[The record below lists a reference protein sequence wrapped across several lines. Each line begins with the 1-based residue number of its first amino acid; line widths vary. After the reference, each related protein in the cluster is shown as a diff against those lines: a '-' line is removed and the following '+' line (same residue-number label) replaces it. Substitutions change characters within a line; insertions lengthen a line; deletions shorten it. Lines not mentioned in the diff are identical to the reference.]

1 MIARSIHCMG
11 KVQGVY
17 YRASTKEVAR
27 DLGLYGWVKNQADG
41 SVLIHVE
48 GQEEAINQL
57 VSWCKQGPRFAEVE
71 AVEVIEAEVEGY
83 TTFDIS
89 R

>member
-17 YRASTKEVAR
+17 YRASTKEVATG
-27 DLGLYGWVKNQADG
+27 LGLYGWVKNQADG
-41 SVLIHVE
+41 SVLIHAE